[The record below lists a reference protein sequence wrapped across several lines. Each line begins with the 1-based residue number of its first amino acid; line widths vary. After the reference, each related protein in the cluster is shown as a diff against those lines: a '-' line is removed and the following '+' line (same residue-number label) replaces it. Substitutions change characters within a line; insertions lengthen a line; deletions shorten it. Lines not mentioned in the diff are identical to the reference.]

1 MSKTMRRIPG
11 TCFSPWLLL
20 LLIVAACP
28 GEALSQTIDD
38 CIECH
43 QDRGLTKTDS
53 TGTVHNLFVDKKLF
67 LESIHGKLD
76 YACVECHKGATL
88 EHPASGLADVK
99 CEECHEEALKK
110 YAMSKHAKLSQEG
123 NTKAPKCYDCHTM
136 HYNFYSN
143 DVRSSIHQKNI
154 PATCSKCHEVL
165 VEGPGLIGS
174 AIVAK
179 LKGHGKVNLAEDFR
193 IDRCLDCHFEV
204 ANHGP
209 KERQQPIC
217 AKCHEPGK
225 GAINLG
231 PIHKS
236 EVFTKAPLRVAEK
249 LFYGFGL
256 AMIALAFMSMAGK
269 KYLKPKQ
276 EENENKEH

>member
-1 MSKTMRRIPG
+1 MKKKSG
-11 TCFSPWLLL
+11 ACFFPWLLL
-20 LLIVAACP
+20 LLIMAAGS
-28 GEALSQTIDD
+28 GEALSQSIDD

-43 QDRGLTKTDS
+43 QDRTLTKTDS
-53 TGTVHNLFVDKKLF
+53 TGAVHNLYVDKKLF
-67 LESIHGKLD
+67 SESIHGKLD
-76 YACVECHKGATL
+76 YTCLECHKGATV
-88 EHPASGLADVK
+88 EHPADGLPDVK

-110 YAMSKHAKLSQEG
+110 YEMSRHAKLAKEG
-123 NTKAPKCYDCHTM
+123 NTKAPRCYDCHTM
-136 HYNFYSN
+136 HYSLYSN
-143 DVRSSIHQKNI
+143 DPRSSIYTKNV
-154 PATCSKCHEVL
+154 PATCSTCHEV
-165 VEGPGLIGS
+165 VVDGPGIIGS
-174 AIVAK
+174 VLVAK
-179 LKGHGKVNLAEDFR
+179 LKGHGKVNLGEDFR

-209 KERQQPIC
+209 KERPQPVC

-269 KYLKPKQ
+269 KYLKPKD
-276 EENENKEH
+276 EEGENKEH